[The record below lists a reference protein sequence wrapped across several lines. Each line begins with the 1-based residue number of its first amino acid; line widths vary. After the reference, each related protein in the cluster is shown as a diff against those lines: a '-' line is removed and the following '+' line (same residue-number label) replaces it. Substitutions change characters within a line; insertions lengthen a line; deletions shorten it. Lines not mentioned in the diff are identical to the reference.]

1 MFKKI
6 SGNNTIS
13 NDITDIN
20 EILKEQAEENEER
33 LFADSEGL
41 YERIQSDLDYILAE
55 EIGESEYGELD
66 SMIQILL
73 GNEYESYEK
82 VKKEFFADK
91 KKTIENELE
100 LNNVE
105 NMTFTEFT
113 YFYLQKTTNSYFYE
127 NLSTGYA
134 EGFKNLLAT
143 EGISLENINW
153 ESLSEKEERYEELLI
168 DITFSL
174 INKELKAEK
183 KTLFGI
189 DIGLGS
195 KLFFVRE
202 TSDYKKIKEIETDF
216 YYIYDLEYLKNFY
229 TSLYQIIVEPY
240 KELGIYKGD
249 FVELVS
255 GESGIVKVKTLFK
268 KDNNEH
274 DINKNILKQV
284 F

>member
-41 YERIQSDLDYILAE
+41 YERIQSDLDYMLAE

-66 SMIQILL
+66 SMIRILL

-105 NMTFTEFT
+105 NMTFTEFI

-134 EGFKNLLAT
+134 EGFKNLLGT
-143 EGISLENINW
+143 EGINLENINW

-168 DITFSL
+168 DITLSL

>member
-41 YERIQSDLDYILAE
+41 YERIQSDLDYMLAE

-255 GESGIVKVKTLFK
+255 GESGIVKIKTLFK